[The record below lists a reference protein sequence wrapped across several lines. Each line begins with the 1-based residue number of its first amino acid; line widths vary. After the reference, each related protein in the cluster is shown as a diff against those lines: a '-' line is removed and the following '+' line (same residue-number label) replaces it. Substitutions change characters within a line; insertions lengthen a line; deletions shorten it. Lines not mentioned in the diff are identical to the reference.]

1 MKFRINIFKILTP
14 ELILVLSF
22 FLLILAG
29 TMLLL
34 LPVSTNGAGISFIDA
49 LFTATSATCVTGL
62 VVVDTGSYWSPFG
75 QIVIL
80 LLIQIGGLG
89 IMTFS
94 SFLVYII
101 ARKLS
106 IWDQGMLEYSFAGGG
121 RQHLGQLLWAIVL
134 GTFVMEAIGA
144 AVLSVRFAQ
153 DFALGRAIYLGIFH
167 SVSAFCNAGFSL
179 FSNSIVDYRND
190 VVINLTIM
198 VLIILGGLG
207 FWVLYDLKNIV
218 RHRRN
223 VHSTRLHTRIVMSIT
238 FSLILFGFLVFL
250 IVEWNQAMQP
260 LYLQGKILASLFQ
273 SVTARTA
280 GFNTLDV
287 ASLTNGS
294 LFLLLLFMFIGAS
307 PGSTGGGIK
316 TTTFA
321 IVLSMIKARMR
332 NQEQVQ
338 IYKRGIPESTISKA
352 IGITFA
358 AIVVLG
364 VLTMLLLIVE
374 SPEQTQIHQRTLF
387 IDLVFEAFSAIGT
400 VGLSTGITPLLSSAA
415 KSLLIILMYVG
426 RIGPV
431 TLTIALAGVHTK
443 NLRYAQDNVWVG

>member
-1 MKFRINIFKILTP
+1 M
-14 ELILVLSF
+14 LSF
-22 FLLILAG
+22 FLLIMTG

-34 LPVSTNGAGISFIDA
+34 LPISTNGAGISFIDA

-75 QIVIL
+75 QIIIL

-106 IWDQGMLEYSFAGGG
+106 LWDQGMLEYSFSGNN
-121 RQHLGQLLWAIVL
+121 RQNLGQLLWAIIL
-134 GTFVMEAIGA
+134 GTFVIEGVGA
-144 AVLSVRFAQ
+144 AILSVRFSH
-153 DFALGRAIYLGIFH
+153 DFAVGRAVYLGLFH
-167 SVSAFCNAGFSL
+167 SISAFCNAGFSL
-179 FSNSIVDYRND
+179 FSNSLVDYRSD
-190 VVINLTIM
+190 IVINLTIM
-198 VLIILGGLG
+198 TLIILGGLG
-207 FWVLYDLKNIV
+207 FWVLYDLKNIF

-223 VHSTRLHTRIVMSIT
+223 VHSTSLHTRIVLTVSA
-238 FSLILFGFLVFL
+238 SLIAFGFLVFL
-250 IVEWNQAMQP
+250 FVEWNQAIQP
-260 LYLQGKILASLFQ
+260 LPLKGKILASLFQ

-280 GFNTLDV
+280 GFNTLDM
-287 ASLTNGS
+287 AALTNGS

-338 IYKRGIPESTISKA
+338 IYKRGVPESTISKA

-364 VLTMLLLIVE
+364 VLSMLLLIVE
-374 SPEQTQIHQRTLF
+374 NPEHTQIHQRTLF

-400 VGLSTGITPLLSSAA
+400 VGLSMGITPLLSTTA
-415 KSLLIILMYVG
+415 KFLIIILMYIG

-431 TLTIALAGVHTK
+431 TLTIALAGVHTR
-443 NLRYAQDNVWVG
+443 NLRFAEDNVWVG